1 MLIQKITQKYK
12 KRSSDETIIRRLK
25 EGHEELFY
33 YYEPAITVKLNQAI
47 DWNFSKIPEGEKK
60 ELEEGDTFM
69 FDGRPQ
75 IISIVDDDTI
85 KLITSDTGPLALD
98 RIVREVINPEL
109 KMAFTDISDLEAEME
124 FVQESEIDL
133 IAADSS
139 LGYEVIPYEQYKII
153 KTKLLPGRENILN
166 PKKFMI
172 KVSICGGNIPFKS
185 DFYLN
190 KSGIF
195 YDTNFFEEEQIP
207 FVTNDILCWMYK
219 NIEVLGRHEFES
231 EKAEREEEEK
241 RKVLEEMMD
250 KLGPLN
256 QGMNSQGCSGN
267 CNTCQNP
274 CTNPNKNLQQPTP

>member
-1 MLIQKITQKYK
+1 MLIQKITQKYR
-12 KRSSDETIIRRLK
+12 KRSSDETIIRSLK
-25 EGHEELFY
+25 DGNQELFY
-33 YYEPAITVKLNQAI
+33 YYEPGISVKLNQAI
-47 DWNFSKIPEGEKK
+47 DWNFSKVPDGEKK

-75 IISIVDDDTI
+75 VISLVDDDTI

-109 KMAFTDISDLEAEME
+109 KMAFADISDLEAEME
-124 FVQESEIDL
+124 FLSEDEIG
-133 IAADSS
+133 IIETDSN

-166 PKKFMI
+166 PQRYMI
-172 KVSICGGNIPFKS
+172 KVSISGGNIPFKS

-195 YDTNFFEEEQIP
+195 YDADFFEEEQIP
-207 FVTNDILCWMYK
+207 FVTHDILCWLYK

-231 EKAEREEEEK
+231 ERAEREEEER
-241 RKVLEEMMD
+241 RKALESVLD
-250 KLGPLN
+250 KIGN
-256 QGMNSQGCSGN
+256 INSGMQSQGCSGN

-274 CTNPNKNLQQPTP
+274 CTNPNKNLGNP